1 MSNTPAAARATPVH
15 ARPVRRANSKMRPW
29 PNAKI
34 ALPVRTMVRLAS
46 RRARRARLADII
58 HKQARKTASCAT
70 TTVLL
75 AATTVAVVVQVLAN
89 ASNAPLV
96 STKAAQVTVAASRA
110 AVANTRALR
119 ALRVAVG
126 ASKGATKARAVRP
139 HALTVIGLVQRGNT
153 IQDVA
158 APWRVHALHARE
170 GNSAAR

>member
-1 MSNTPAAARATPVH
+1 MSNTPAAARATPVRAH
-15 ARPVRRANSKMRPW
+15 LVRRASSKTRPW

-34 ALPVRTMVRLAS
+34 ALLVRTMVRRDS
-46 RRARRARLADII
+46 RHARRVRLADII
-58 HKQARKTASCAT
+58 HRQVRKTALFAT

-75 AATTVAVVVQVLAN
+75 VATTVAVVVQMLAN
-89 ASNAPLV
+89 ASNALLA
-96 STKAAQVTVAASRA
+96 STRAAQVTVAVSCAVVAS
-110 AVANTRALR
+110 TRALR